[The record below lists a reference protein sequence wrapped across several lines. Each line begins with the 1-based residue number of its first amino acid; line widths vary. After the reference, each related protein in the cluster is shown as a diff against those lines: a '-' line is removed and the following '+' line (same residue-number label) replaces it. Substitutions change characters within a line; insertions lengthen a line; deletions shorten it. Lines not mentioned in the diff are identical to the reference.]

1 MYTLAISCT
10 RLRDFWYDIYV
21 RVTKKVESMTYRRE
35 KGINK
40 NISHTVI
47 EWCILNL
54 QYYKGLHIDQDL
66 VYKIK
71 IKNSRF
77 DEQV

>member
-10 RLRDFWYDIYV
+10 RLHDFLYDIHV
-21 RVTKKVESMTYRRE
+21 RATKKVKSMTYRWE

-54 QYYKGLHIDQDL
+54 
-66 VYKIK
+66 
-71 IKNSRF
+71 
-77 DEQV
+77 